1 MLRRS
6 KNMVDTKLMTKEFKG
21 VAINTIKLNSLREL
35 KTPDLK

>member
-21 VAINTIKLNSLREL
+21 VAINTIMRNKIGGL
-35 KTPDLK
+35 KNG

>member
-21 VAINTIKLNSLREL
+21 VAINTIMFNFSRGEKL
-35 KTPDLK
+35 